1 MCGASPV
8 EASSGKTVRHRLNRG
23 GNRQANHALWRI
35 VMVRLTCDPATQA
48 YAERRRAEGKS
59 DREIVRCL
67 KRYVAREVY
76 RYLVAPEAVP
86 AGADLDVPGCR
97 PVSPSLP
104 SPPSSAPRSTR
115 SPGSSEQSCTTR
127 TSLGA
132 SRACSPLLSQHPALS
147 LQKRLDNDRGI
158 NAIGPTS
165 CLAQLSAFIARLAA
179 PRLP

>member
-86 AGADLDVPGCR
+86 AGADLRLARVSAGLTLAAVAAELGTSINQISRLERAVVHDTDLARRFESLLASAVP
-97 PVSPSLP
+97 
-104 SPPSSAPRSTR
+104 APRTV
-115 SPGSSEQSCTTR
+115 
-127 TSLGA
+127 A
-132 SRACSPLLSQHPALS
+132 S
-147 LQKRLDNDRGI
+147 K
-158 NAIGPTS
+158 
-165 CLAQLSAFIARLAA
+165 AA
-179 PRLP
+179 